1 MIPRYEN
8 KEISRIWSR
17 QHQLF
22 LWVRWECI
30 LPAVYHGNLSTR
42 INEAV
47 DRLDYDRLDRE
58 MMELELTNGH
68 DVASFVQALQ
78 NQLTDLGFPEKLV
91 NVIHR
96 YPITSSDIV
105 DNAMMDQIRESLAVV
120 KHLSDRLLT
129 ALTSLT
135 LLPGTTCSRTH
146 GQAAIPMESSARWK
160 QHHSEIERSTHWL
173 HQLVRQLP
181 GKVGGIDGTA
191 TTDLELFESLSED
204 PPLGAFGDGF
214 KLIRCTQIIP
224 RDCHARIANE
234 LALMASVVGRFALTV
249 RLLSQTG
256 INEVAEPKPSA
267 YKGSSA
273 MPHKHNPTVSEN
285 ASGMARLARSYASAI
300 NESVELWLERDISH
314 SCVERVVWPD
324 LFHVVCNQ
332 LERMTHVANGLTVNS
347 IQSLGSPVDLNYN
360 SAKRLDELIAGG
372 MDREQ
377 AYRQIQDEQP
387 PSY

>member
-1 MIPRYEN
+1 MTPRYEN
-8 KEISRIWSR
+8 KQISKIWSR
-17 QHQLF
+17 QCQLR

-30 LPAVYHGNLSTR
+30 LPAVYHRNLSTR

-47 DRLDYDRLDRE
+47 DRLDYKRLDRE
-58 MMELELTNGH
+58 MAKLEATNGH
-68 DVASFVQALQ
+68 DVAAFVQALQ
-78 NQLTDLGFPEKLV
+78 NQLTDLGFSKELV

-96 YPITSSDIV
+96 YPVTSSDVV
-105 DNAMMDQIRESLAVV
+105 DNAMMDQIRESLVVV
-120 KHLSDRLLT
+120 KSLSDNLLT
-129 ALTSLT
+129 ALAGLT
-135 LLPGTTCSRTH
+135 LLPGTTSSRTH
-146 GQAAIPMESSARWK
+146 GQAAIPMEANSRWK

-191 TTDLELFESLSED
+191 TADLEIFESLSIPTD
-204 PPLGAFGDGF
+204 GDGDGF
-214 KLIRCTQIIP
+214 KPIRCTQIIP

-234 LALMASVVGRFALTV
+234 LALLASVVGRFALTV

-256 INEVAEPKPSA
+256 INEVAEPKPQA

-273 MPHKHNPTVSEN
+273 MPHKHNPTISEN

-314 SCVERVVWPD
+314 SCVERVAWPD

-347 IQSLGSPVDLNYN
+347 LQSLGSPVDLNYN

-377 AYRQIQDEQP
+377 AYRQVQDEHLP
-387 PSY
+387 IA